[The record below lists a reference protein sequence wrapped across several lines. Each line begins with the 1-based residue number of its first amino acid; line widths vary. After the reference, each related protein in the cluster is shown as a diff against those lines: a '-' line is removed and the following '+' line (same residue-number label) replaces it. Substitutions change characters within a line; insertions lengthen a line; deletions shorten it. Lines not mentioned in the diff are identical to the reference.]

1 MSFSLSVGEFPLPRF
16 SLPSSLKVRPCIKE
30 MGEICQGLSNT
41 SEGREAAKETDFCC
55 SFLLGNQ
62 TRERYRENLGEERK
76 GKREG
81 VRRLRRATVERKK
94 NKVWSAVAAPEA
106 SARL

>member
-55 SFLLGNQ
+55 SFFVGEPNEGEVSGKPW
-62 TRERYRENLGEERK
+62 RGEEGKARGSEAIEKGHRRK
-76 GKREG
+76 EEK
-81 VRRLRRATVERKK
+81 
-94 NKVWSAVAAPEA
+94 
-106 SARL
+106 